1 MWVVDGMDAGPPYVQ
16 LANDYTGT
24 GFIAMAQLQGTAL
37 TVESAVP
44 MYDLTKSREDNKDA
58 EICWYYGRDYD
69 LGKET
74 HFRHACVLNIIC
86 LRLCHLPSHLSSRRT
101 AGKKKQLMRGESEI
115 AKRRTCSTGSMT
127 IGSRTVRV

>member
-44 MYDLTKSREDNKDA
+44 MYDLTKSREQT
-58 EICWYYGRDYD
+58 EGP
-69 LGKET
+69 T
-74 HFRHACVLNIIC
+74 
-86 LRLCHLPSHLSSRRT
+86 LCPD
-101 AGKKKQLMRGESEI
+101 
-115 AKRRTCSTGSMT
+115 STENRY
-127 IGSRTVRV
+127 I